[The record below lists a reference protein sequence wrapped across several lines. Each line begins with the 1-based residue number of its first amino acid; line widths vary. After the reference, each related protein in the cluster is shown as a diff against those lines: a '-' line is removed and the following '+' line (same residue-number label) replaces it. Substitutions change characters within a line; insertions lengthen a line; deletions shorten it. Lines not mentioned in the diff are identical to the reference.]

1 MMKIAAWCFLALFA
15 LSGAIHLFH
24 SWKDDTKKRR
34 VTKPMLLLCLI
45 GFYVCSAN
53 PLSLLLLFALIT
65 SWLGDVLLI
74 PKGNL
79 WFILGGVSFLASHIL
94 FITVYTGQ
102 VDFSSILWPVVIPVA
117 AVYLGISAAVML
129 SVRKT
134 TPKPMFIPMFLYL
147 AANSAMNLFA
157 LMQLL
162 TLKNPGA
169 LLAYLGAVLF
179 FASDCTLFLLRYH
192 ENKKLIFKKHFT
204 IMLTYLAGEFL
215 ITFGM
220 VML

>member
-1 MMKIAAWCFLALFA
+1 MKIAAWCFLALFA
-15 LSGAIHLFH
+15 LSSAIHLFH

-45 GFYVCSAN
+45 GYYVCSAD

-129 SVRKT
+129 CVRKT

-147 AANSAMNLFA
+147 AANSTMNLFA

-162 TLKNPGA
+162 TLKNTGA